1 MSKLSYRAS
10 IDFLFKLETSAVK
23 LGLGNT
29 LGLLSAMGNPEAS
42 FQSVHVAGT
51 NGKGSVASFLNSILF
66 HNGLATGLFTSP
78 HLVDYRERVRK
89 NGAAISEGK
98 VAEIVSEIRDPVK
111 RTGASYFEATTA
123 LAFDYFRR
131 ERVDVAVVE
140 VGMGGRLDSTNVIS
154 PLATCITNIGFDHEQ
169 YLGRTLAKIAG
180 EKAGIIK
187 AGVPVVCGAM
197 PAGARRTITGV
208 AREKGAPVFETG
220 DHTAVKIVKADLAG
234 SVFEYRGL
242 GPRRTL
248 AISLLGSH
256 QVANAAL
263 AVLTAEVLTR
273 AGLKVSDRAIEV
285 GLARAR
291 WPGRLQMIR
300 HRPPV
305 IVDGAHNVSGARV
318 LTRSLGELGIKR
330 PVTVFGVL
338 RDKNC
343 EKMLAALSR
352 HAGRFVFTS
361 PAYHRALPLSQ
372 LRRAGK
378 ALGLDARGFPTVA
391 GALEHA
397 LRQVDRGEAI
407 LVCGS
412 LYVIGE
418 AMQFLGYRP
427 QCIRLC

>member
-1 MSKLSYRAS
+1 MSTLSYRAS

-23 LGLGNT
+23 LGLENT
-29 LGLLSAMGNPEAS
+29 LSLLGAMGNPETS

-89 NGAAISEGK
+89 NGAAMSEAR
-98 VAEIVSEIRDPVK
+98 VAEIVSEIRDLVR

-123 LAFDYFRR
+123 LAFDYFRK
-131 ERVDVAVVE
+131 EQVDVAVVE

-154 PLATCITNIGFDHEQ
+154 PLATCITTIGFDHQQ
-169 YLGRTLAKIAG
+169 YLGRTLARIAG

-187 AGVPVVCGAM
+187 AGTPVVCGTM
-197 PAGARRTITGV
+197 PAAARRTITEI
-208 AREKGAPVFETG
+208 ARRKGAPVFEAG
-220 DHTAVKIVKADLAG
+220 DHATVTLMEMSRTG
-234 SVFEYRGL
+234 SVFEYQGL
-242 GPRRTL
+242 GPKRTL

-263 AVLTAEVLTR
+263 AVLTAEVLAS

-291 WPGRLQMIR
+291 WPGRLQVVR
-300 HRPPV
+300 RRPTV

-318 LTRSLGELGIKR
+318 LARSLGEIGITK

-338 RDKNC
+338 RDKSC
-343 EKMLAALSR
+343 EKMLAALAR
-352 HAGRFVFTS
+352 CAGRFVFTS

-378 ALGLDARGFPTVA
+378 ALGLEAKGFPTVA
-391 GALEHA
+391 GALEHTF
-397 LRQVDRGEAI
+397 QHVDRGEAI

-418 AMQFLGYRP
+418 AMQFMGYRP
-427 QCIRLC
+427 QSVRLC